1 MIPRHASRQDE
12 GKTMQ
17 PIFETWSAGTRSA
30 WSSRPCVLGHHLH
43 EQPLFSLD
51 GLAALID
58 AYPKEHYSLI
68 HMGAQ
73 GGRRFWREGEL
84 GDITGGQVI
93 DAIAGGRMWLNLRRV
108 MHVDPRYKAVLEG
121 IFAEL
126 GENLPRLDA
135 FDPSIGILISSP
147 NAQVYY
153 HADLPG
159 QALWQIHGRKR
170 LYVYPAKP
178 PFLAPEQ
185 LEDIALYG
193 IEVDMAYEPAFDE
206 GAFVHEL
213 VPGEMAHWPLNAPHR
228 IENLDCLNVSMTMEY
243 WTEEIRRRHMLN
255 VANGILRRHL
265 RLAPRSRA
273 ISGPA
278 FLAKTVLQAG
288 ARRSGWLDG
297 LRAKRRP
304 IEFRLDRD
312 ALVPASGD
320 RAA

>member
-1 MIPRHASRQDE
+1 
-12 GKTMQ
+12 MQ
-17 PIFETWSAGTRSA
+17 PVFESWTAEERTA
-30 WSSRPCVLGHHLH
+30 WGSRPCVLRHRLH

-84 GDITGGQVI
+84 GDINGRETI

-108 MHVDPRYKAVLEG
+108 MLVDPRYRAVLEG

-126 GENLPRLDA
+126 DGYLPGLGA
-135 FDPSIGILISSP
+135 FEPSIGILISSP

-159 QALWQIHGRKR
+159 QALWQVHGRKR
-170 LYVYPAKP
+170 LYVYPVEP

-193 IEVDMAYEPAFDE
+193 IEVDMAYEPGFDE

-243 WTEEIRRRHMLN
+243 WTDDIRRRHMLN
-255 VANGILRRHL
+255 VANGILRRHMHV
-265 RLAPRSRA
+265 APRSRA
-273 ISGPA
+273 TSGPA
-278 FLAKTVLQAG
+278 FLAKAALQAG

-297 LRAKRRP
+297 LRAKRRL
-304 IEFRLDRD
+304 IEFRLDRG
-312 ALVPASGD
+312 ALVPASGEK
-320 RAA
+320 AA